1 MISRIALRNFR
12 SIGKLDLTLHPLNVL
27 IGRNGSGKSNFL
39 SFFSLLG
46 EGARGNLNRTIINSL
61 RGYEFL
67 RFLKADLSESIE
79 WEIDFETASTV
90 YGGQLRY
97 AARLGPRGGAGYAL
111 QSEIISRPPYS
122 GYTDRYKFLEVRDGR
137 LTILKTASEQV
148 DDSFDGLDQEL
159 AIAQIRNPVRY
170 PAITEVN
177 NALREWV
184 VFNGFGEQ
192 ELRQIRAPQILN
204 VVDPLRLDP
213 SGVNLV
219 SVLYALTN
227 QPEYEDTYARLTDI
241 MRAVFPDFSK
251 FDLPLVA
258 GGQASI
264 ALRLKDLPKSIPALF
279 MSDGQLRFL
288 GLIMLLLLPNPPN
301 LILIDEPEIGMH
313 PKMIDIFAEVVHE
326 TAKRT
331 QVIISTHSPQLIDS
345 IAPEDLLVVERED
358 GATTINRVDLT
369 RLTRW
374 LERYKPGYLWTHST
388 LIGG

>member
-1 MISRIALRNFR
+1 
-12 SIGKLDLTLHPLNVL
+12 
-27 IGRNGSGKSNFL
+27 
-39 SFFSLLG
+39 
-46 EGARGNLNRTIINSL
+46 
-61 RGYEFL
+61 
-67 RFLKADLSESIE
+67 
-79 WEIDFETASTV
+79 
-90 YGGQLRY
+90 
-97 AARLGPRGGAGYAL
+97 
-111 QSEIISRPPYS
+111 
-122 GYTDRYKFLEVRDGR
+122 
-137 LTILKTASEQV
+137 
-148 DDSFDGLDQEL
+148 
-159 AIAQIRNPVRY
+159 
-170 PAITEVN
+170 
-177 NALREWV
+177 
-184 VFNGFGEQ
+184 
-192 ELRQIRAPQILN
+192 
-204 VVDPLRLDP
+204 
-213 SGVNLV
+213 
-219 SVLYALTN
+219 
-227 QPEYEDTYARLTDI
+227 

-358 GATTINRVDLT
+358 GATTINRVDLA